1 MEGNSSGRVLR
12 FVAGRYLGGE
22 LPLMDDADV
31 VAGRDPTNEL
41 YIPDEGVSRVHAKF
55 RTEGGQLEVRDLRS
69 TNGTFVNGQ
78 RITRTVLA
86 EGDRVLIGQSIMMV
100 AHDPGWSR

>member
-1 MEGNSSGRVLR
+1 MEAKPSGRVLK

-22 LPLMDDADV
+22 LPLLDDADV
-31 VAGRDPTNEL
+31 LAGRDPSNEL

-55 RTEGGQLEVRDLRS
+55 RTENGQLEVRDLRS

-78 RITRTVLA
+78 RVTRTVLA
-86 EGDRVLIGQSIMMV
+86 EGDRILIGQSIMMV
-100 AHDPGWSR
+100 ARDQGWAR